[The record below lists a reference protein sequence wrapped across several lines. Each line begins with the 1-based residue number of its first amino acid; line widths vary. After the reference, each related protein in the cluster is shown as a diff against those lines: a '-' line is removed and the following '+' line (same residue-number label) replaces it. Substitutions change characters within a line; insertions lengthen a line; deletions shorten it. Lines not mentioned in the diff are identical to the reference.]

1 MKEEKVKYT
10 KKEFATK
17 GYNGSTIILPAKTKV
32 YKDANGKYTET
43 IFGDF
48 PFQEKDLTDE
58 E

>member
-1 MKEEKVKYT
+1 MEYKFT
-10 KKEFATK
+10 KKEIATK

-32 YKDANGKYTET
+32 YKGANGKYTET

-48 PFQEKDLTDE
+48 PFKEKDLTNE